1 MKKYFRILVLI
12 GLAILM
18 AACSTNAL
26 PPQTEVITTESIP
39 LSESTAT
46 ESVTESESATTSTAI
61 EALSDTHEDAADYS
75 WDATSEIQITLTGE
89 TASASSSSVEI
100 DGGKVTITAGGNYR
114 ISGDLAEGQLV
125 VNTTDDTIVRL
136 ILDGANITNTTG
148 SPIYVLQADKVILIL
163 ADGSQNTLTDSA
175 SYSADTTSEDEPNAT
190 LFSKVDLSIAG
201 NGSLTIN
208 GNYNDGISS
217 KDGLI
222 IAGGTI
228 VVNAIDDGIR
238 GKDYLVIKD
247 GNLTVT
253 TNGGGLKSDNEEDAT
268 LGFIEI
274 FQGNLDITAGGDA
287 ISAQSQVH
295 IEGGTLTLASG
306 GGSGT
311 WLDDAISAKGI
322 KGEVSVIIED
332 GIFNINSADDAIH
345 SNGDVVINGGTYQIA
360 TGDDGM
366 HADTSLTINSGEI
379 TIIESYEGIE
389 SAIITLNDGNL
400 HINASDDGINI
411 ASGMD
416 GSSMDNPFF
425 GAGNRP
431 QPGTAVA
438 GGFGQDSFT
447 DTGNNHLSINGGY
460 VYVNAQGDGI
470 DTNGSVEMTDGIVL
484 VDGPTDNGNGALDYS
499 PTFNISGGIL
509 VAAGSAGMAMAPSTS
524 SSQNS
529 LLINVES
536 ALPAGTAI
544 HIEDETGNTVLTF
557 VPAKTFQ
564 SIVISSPLIE
574 TGKTYSIL
582 TGGEVDGE
590 VTDGLSTSNAYS
602 GGTEYNSFTVEG
614 VLTTLGTVTGFG
626 PGGGHRR

>member
-1 MKKYFRILVLI
+1 MKKLIRISLLI
-12 GLAILM
+12 GLAIIM
-18 AACSTNAL
+18 AACSTAAIT
-26 PPQTEVITTESIP
+26 PQTDTVATESIP
-39 LSESTAT
+39 SAESTIIASAT
-46 ESVTESESATTSTAI
+46 ESQSTTINTAL
-61 EALSDTHEDAADYS
+61 EALAETHEDVADYS
-75 WDATSEIQITLTGE
+75 WDSASEIQITLVGE
-89 TASASSSSVEI
+89 TASSSSSSVEI
-100 DGGKVTITAGGNYR
+100 DGGKVTISAGGNYR
-114 ISGDLAEGQLV
+114 ISGDLSEGQLI
-125 VNTTDDTIVRL
+125 VNTADDTLVRL

-148 SPIYVLQADKVILIL
+148 SPLSIVQAEKVILIL
-163 ADGSQNTLTDSA
+163 ADGSENSLTDGA
-175 SYSADTTSEDEPNAT
+175 SYSDETASEDGPNAT
-190 LFSKVDLSIAG
+190 LFSSADLSISG

-247 GNLTVT
+247 GSLTVT
-253 TNGGGLKSDNEEDAT
+253 TNGDGLKSDNEEDST

-274 FQGNLDITAGGDA
+274 LQGNLNITAGGDA
-287 ISAQSQVH
+287 ISAQSQVF
-295 IEGGTLTLASG
+295 IAGGTLTLASG

-311 WLDDAISAKGI
+311 WLEDTLSAKGI
-322 KGEVSVIIED
+322 KGEDSVVIKD
-332 GIFNINSADDAIH
+332 GTLNINSADDAIH
-345 SNGDVVINGGTYQIA
+345 SNGDIVVDGGTFQIA

-366 HADTSLTINSGEI
+366 HADNSLTINSGEI
-379 TIIESYEGIE
+379 TIIKSYEGIE
-389 SAIITLNDGNL
+389 SAIITLNDGSL

-416 GSSMDNPFF
+416 GSGMDNPFF
-425 GAGNRP
+425 GGGNPP
-431 QPGTAVA
+431 QPGSGIS

-509 VAAGSAGMAMAPSTS
+509 VAAGSAGMAMGPSTTS
-524 SSQNS
+524 AQNS
-529 LLINVES
+529 ILINLES
-536 ALPAGTAI
+536 SLSAGVAV
-544 HIEDETGNTVLTF
+544 HIEDEAGNNVLTF
-557 VPAKTFQ
+557 IPAKTFQ

-582 TGGEVDGE
+582 TGGEVAGE
-590 VTDGLSTSNAYS
+590 VTDGLSTSDAYS
-602 GGTEYNSFTVEG
+602 GGTIYSSITVEG
-614 VLTTLGTVTGFG
+614 VLTTLGTVSGFG
-626 PGGGHRR
+626 PGGGRRR

>member
-1 MKKYFRILVLI
+1 MKKLVRISLLI
-12 GLAILM
+12 GLAIIM
-18 AACSTNAL
+18 AACSTTVIT
-26 PPQTEVITTESIP
+26 PQTETVATESIP
-39 LSESTAT
+39 SAESTTITSTTESEVATTNTAT
-46 ESVTESESATTSTAI
+46 E
-61 EALSDTHEDAADYS
+61 ALAETHDDVADYS
-75 WDATSEIQITLTGE
+75 WDSSSEIQITLAGE
-89 TASASSSSVEI
+89 TASSSSSSVEI
-100 DGGKVTITAGGNYR
+100 DGGKVTISSGGNYR
-114 ISGDLAEGQLV
+114 ISGDLSEGQLI
-125 VNTTDDTIVRL
+125 VNTTDDTLVRL

-148 SPIYVLQADKVILIL
+148 SPLSILQAEKVILIL
-163 ADGSQNTLTDSA
+163 ADGSENSLTDGA
-175 SYSADTTSEDEPNAT
+175 SYSDETANEDAPNAT
-190 LFSKVDLSIAG
+190 LFSTADLSISG
-201 NGSLTIN
+201 NGSMTIN

-247 GNLTVT
+247 GSLTVT
-253 TNGGGLKSDNEEDAT
+253 TNGDGLKSDNEEDPT

-295 IEGGTLTLASG
+295 IEGGSLTLASG

-311 WLDDAISAKGI
+311 WLEDTLSAKGI
-322 KGEVSVIIED
+322 KGKDSVVITD
-332 GIFNINSADDAIH
+332 GTLNINSADDAIH
-345 SNGDVVINGGTYQIA
+345 SDGDIVIDGGTFQIA

-366 HADTSLTINSGEI
+366 HADNSLTINSGEI
-379 TIIESYEGIE
+379 TIYESYEGIE
-389 SAIITLNDGNL
+389 SAIITLNDGSL

-416 GSSMDNPFF
+416 GSGMDNPFF
-425 GAGNRP
+425 SGGNPP
-431 QPGTAVA
+431 QPGS
-438 GGFGQDSFT
+438 GMSGRFGQDSFT

-509 VAAGSAGMAMAPSTS
+509 VAAGSAGMAMAPSTTS
-524 SSQNS
+524 TQNS
-529 LLINVES
+529 LLINLES
-536 ALPAGTAI
+536 SLPAGAAV
-544 HIEDETGNTVLTF
+544 HIEDENGNTLLTYI
-557 VPAKTFQ
+557 PAKTFQ

-582 TGGEVDGE
+582 TGGEVAGE
-590 VTDGLSTSNAYS
+590 VTDGLSTSNTYS
-602 GGTEYNSFTVEG
+602 GGTVYNSFTVEG
-614 VLTTLGTVTGFG
+614 VLTTLGTVSGFG
-626 PGGGHRR
+626 PGGGRRR